1 MDTATLELLRTSLG
15 HVLAADDGSPFGERL
30 DELGWAEVV
39 ADDPAA
45 AVHALF
51 EVKGATR
58 SAAPALD
65 AVLAARA
72 TELTGDDSLQ
82 NARFALGADL
92 RPVEVTGADNDR
104 VAVDVVTLSPA
115 TDDQR
120 LLLAVVIDGAK
131 RLATVEARGLDT
143 VTIAGMDPSFGLV
156 HVTGTAAPSWI
167 DADAEYVVTE
177 LIALAQRALAVEL
190 VAVAQVMTAD
200 AVQYAC
206 DRRQYDRAIGSFQAV
221 QHRLADARA
230 AVTGAAVVAEEAF
243 ADGSPWTATV
253 AKALAGRAFE
263 SASRQSQQVYGAIGF
278 TWEHDF
284 HRSLRRGYVLDAL
297 FGDWRSLQEEIGRTL
312 ATTRSVP
319 RIGSL

>member
-1 MDTATLELLRTSLG
+1 
-15 HVLAADDGSPFGERL
+15 
-30 DELGWAEVV
+30 
-39 ADDPAA
+39 
-45 AVHALF
+45 
-51 EVKGATR
+51 
-58 SAAPALD
+58 
-65 AVLAARA
+65 
-72 TELTGDDSLQ
+72 
-82 NARFALGADL
+82 
-92 RPVEVTGADNDR
+92 
-104 VAVDVVTLSPA
+104 
-115 TDDQR
+115 
-120 LLLAVVIDGAK
+120 
-131 RLATVEARGLDT
+131 LDT
-143 VTIAGMDPSFGLV
+143 LAIAGMDPSLGLV
-156 HVTGTAAPSWI
+156 HVTGTAAPTWI

-190 VAVAQVMTAD
+190 AALAQVMTAD

-263 SASRQSQQVYGAIGF
+263 TASRQSQQVYGAIGF

-297 FGDWRSLQEEIGRTL
+297 FGDWRSLEEEIGRTL
-312 ATTRSVP
+312 AATRSVP